1 VEKLGYEPQLFGSK
15 GGRGLAAGKS
25 WNADLVDKIMRRC
38 SGAVILG
45 FPIWTWTG
53 DDQRTSLV
61 SEYCHYEGAIAKVYG
76 LPILALLEEG
86 AKERVIF
93 NRSGNSNETTIMPLH
108 AGKDWI
114 NDTAFQD
121 SFRTWKNDV
130 EKRYDL
136 FFGYSSQWASTAT
149 LVKRGL
155 KKLGVKVFDWSADF
169 VTGPSIL
176 TLLEEATSKCST
188 GVFLL
193 TGDDEQ
199 LKDNSEKEMVPRDNV
214 VFEVGYFA
222 RAKGNGRILIIHEE
236 HAKIPADLKEVT
248 YVPLSSRS
256 ELGLSA
262 TQKIEKFIDE
272 CL

>member
-1 VEKLGYEPQLFGSK
+1 
-15 GGRGLAAGKS
+15 
-25 WNADLVDKIMRRC
+25 
-38 SGAVILG
+38 LG

-61 SEYCHYEGAIAKVYG
+61 SEYCHYYEGAIAKVNG

-86 AKERVIF
+86 AKEGVIF
-93 NRSGNSNETTIMPLH
+93 NRSRSSSETTIMPLH
-108 AGKDWI
+108 ACKDWI
-114 NDTAFQD
+114 HNTSFQD
-121 SFRTWKNDV
+121 SFGNWKNNV
-130 EKRYDL
+130 EKRHDL
-136 FFGYSSQWASTAT
+136 FFGYSSKSASTEK
-149 LVKRGL
+149 LVKENL
-155 KKLGVKVFDWSADF
+155 ESLGAKVFDWSTDF
-169 VTGPSIL
+169 VSGPSIL
-176 TLLEEATSKCST
+176 TLLEEAASKCST

-199 LKDNSEKEMVPRDNV
+199 FKDSSGKELVPRDNV

-256 ELGLSA
+256 ELGHSA
-262 TQKIEKFIDE
+262 ISSLKYY
-272 CL
+272 